1 MQTLH
6 HTDLAPRH
14 TLACPSTA
22 RELVL
27 IESADE
33 WRTAAPGDRI
43 LGGGSNTICREEI
56 QTRILCPQYRG
67 QRIIGEDADSVLL
80 QVQAGEPWAAV
91 AAWSAGEGWCGAE
104 NLARIPGS
112 AGAAPVQNIGA
123 YGIDLQHILERVQVY
138 DRDERRLRDI
148 PAAAC
153 QFAYRDSRFKHDWRE
168 RYIISAITLR
178 LGKRGALHTA
188 YPGLREQ
195 ADSLRTPADAHAAV
209 NALRARK
216 LPDPAVEPNAGSFFH
231 NPVVSAAH
239 HAALCEQH
247 SEIPAF
253 PTIGDS
259 VKIPAAWLIEQC
271 GFKGA
276 RDGKVGISE
285 KHALVLV
292 NHGGTATEILA
303 FAAEIQQTVQ
313 SRYGLALNIE
323 PTILGDET

>member
-6 HTDLAPRH
+6 HTDLASRH
-14 TLACPSTA
+14 SLACPSIA

-33 WRTAAPGDRI
+33 WRSAARGDRI

-56 QTRILCPQYRG
+56 TMRILCPQYRG

-91 AAWSAGEGWCGAE
+91 AAWSAGEGWYGAE

-123 YGIDLQHILERVQVY
+123 YGVELQHILERVQVY

-209 NALRARK
+209 NALRAHK

-231 NPVVSAAH
+231 NPVVSTAH
-239 HAALCEQH
+239 HAALQTQH
-247 SEIPAF
+247 PEIPAF
-253 PTIGDS
+253 PATGDS

-271 GFKGA
+271 GFKGE
-276 RDGKVGISE
+276 RDGKVGISD

-303 FAAEIQQTVQ
+303 FAAEIQQAVQ
-313 SRYGLALNIE
+313 SRFDLALNIE

>member
-6 HTDLAPRH
+6 HTDLAARH
-14 TLACPSTA
+14 SLACPSIA

-56 QTRILCPQYRG
+56 TTRILCPQYRG
-67 QRIIGEDADSVLL
+67 QRVIAEDDDSVFL
-80 QVQAGEPWAAV
+80 QVEAGEPWPAV
-91 AAWSAGEGWCGAE
+91 AAWSVSEGWYGAE

-123 YGIDLQHILERVQVY
+123 YGIELQHILARVQVY
-138 DRDERRLRDI
+138 DREERRLREI
-148 PAAAC
+148 PAADC

-168 RYIISAITLR
+168 RYIISAIILR
-178 LGKRGALHTA
+178 LSKRGALHRD

-195 ADSLRTPADAHAAV
+195 ADSLRTPADVHAAV
-209 NALRARK
+209 SALRQDK

-231 NPVVSAAH
+231 NPIVSAAH
-239 HAALCEQH
+239 YAALREKH
-247 SEIPAF
+247 PEMPSFAAGEA
-253 PTIGDS
+253 

-271 GFKGA
+271 GYKGA

-285 KHALVLV
+285 KHALVLT

-303 FAAEIQQTVQ
+303 FASEIQQAVH
-313 SRYGLALNIE
+313 SRYGLTLAIE
-323 PTILGDET
+323 PTVLA